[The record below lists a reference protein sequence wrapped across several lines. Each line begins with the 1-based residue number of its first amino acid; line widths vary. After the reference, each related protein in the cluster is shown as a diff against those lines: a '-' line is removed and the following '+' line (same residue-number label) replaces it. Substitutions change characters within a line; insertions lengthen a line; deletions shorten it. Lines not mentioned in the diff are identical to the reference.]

1 MSTLSIAAYFPFARV
16 KVVGQIVYD
25 DDDAHGA
32 LIRLEP
38 DYRFRPL
45 CHACGAS
52 AATVHSKG
60 HRRILFDLPIA
71 GLETWLQVDYRKVW
85 CEHCRKARV
94 EKLSFAQAGQ
104 RITHRL
110 ARYIYDLCKMMT
122 AEEVARHL
130 GLHPQTVRTVDHV
143 FLEEEFGQTDYSD
156 LEILAVDE
164 ISLRKGQ
171 HGYMTVVLD
180 YLTGRG
186 FGWAKVTVWTR
197 SGQTS
202 PRQLV

>member
-71 GLETWLQVDYRKVW
+71 GLETCLQVDYRKVW

-143 FLEEEFGQTDYSD
+143 FLKEEFGQTDYSD